1 MPGSRSQ
8 AKCIL
13 GSQCPC
19 RSRPTQT
26 IAAASTGRVACAVSS
41 CATIDLGAAAAS
53 RATMDRK
60 PHVVRTKHVPLTV
73 LCSATPD
80 ACPRRMSASEWTRA
94 GLEFTPQLCLCLCV
108 DQGQFGPTTRHLQR
122 SRSRSAGMLGIM
134 RAQQSAATGPLA
146 TARAAA
152 DSSGC
157 AMTRPWVA
165 AALHCGQYRRTMAG
179 DGRERWSV
187 SVRSTVSLC
196 GICATCNQ
204 RSVRRHWRRLG

>member
-1 MPGSRSQ
+1 MHPGKPVPVPKPPNPDDSRCQ
-8 AKCIL
+8 YWT
-13 GSQCPC
+13 GSMCGIIVRNNRFGCGGSEPSNNGPKASCGENPC
-19 RSRPTQT
+19 
-26 IAAASTGRVACAVSS
+26 A
-41 CATIDLGAAAAS
+41 
-53 RATMDRK
+53 
-60 PHVVRTKHVPLTV
+60 LTV

-196 GICATCNQ
+196 GICATCDQ
-204 RSVRRHWRRLG
+204 RSVWRHWRRLG